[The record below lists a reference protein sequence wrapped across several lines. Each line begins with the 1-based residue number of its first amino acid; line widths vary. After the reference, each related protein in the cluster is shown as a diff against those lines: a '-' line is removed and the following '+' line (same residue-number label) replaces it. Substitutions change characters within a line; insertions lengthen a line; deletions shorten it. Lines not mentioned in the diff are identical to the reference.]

1 QYGIGLS
8 WNFPFS
14 IEYWKSVKIEFNRKM
29 SDDSLDS
36 QSDDFQYNDNSLIVQ
51 VESIRK
57 YFTQTKR
64 TVINNISFNLYRNQ
78 ITAIIGHNGAEY

>member
-1 QYGIGLS
+1 
-8 WNFPFS
+8 
-14 IEYWKSVKIEFNRKM
+14 M

-78 ITAIIGHNGAEY
+78 ITAIIGHNGA

>member
-1 QYGIGLS
+1 S